1 VIFLS
6 KKKKAPGF
14 PYDAT
19 PDVHRFQGNAD
30 SCFDMVNQY
39 GTYEVQRTNDT
50 ENMFPMIAQ
59 ALPKKWEKMRMDKPD
74 LEREE

>member
-1 VIFLS
+1 MS

-30 SCFDMVNQY
+30 SCFDVVNQY

-74 LEREE
+74 LQREE

>member
-1 VIFLS
+1 MS
-6 KKKKAPGF
+6 KKKTPGF

-30 SCFDMVNQY
+30 SCF
-39 GTYEVQRTNDT
+39 T

>member
-1 VIFLS
+1 MS
-6 KKKKAPGF
+6 KKKAPGF

-74 LEREE
+74 LEGEE